1 MKYSIHEL
9 PYLPALQ
16 NWQRKWGPKPT
27 AENLQLAH
35 HIVSVR
41 GGKHAIGTALAM
53 RDCGVHD
60 WQLKQVTQA
69 VKYVGGSDQTLHSYR
84 DRVCKAGYFELTGN
98 KKSPVDDTLPFGSD
112 NTWWQMKVTAK
123 GTAEF
128 KRHLA
133 AGSVEAAFQRKAAA
147 VMVTLEAAA
156 AAKAAAAKA
165 KAKAT
170 REAKKAA
177 KANLA
182 AHANTPNTVTMPH
195 TIDEAMAVDTEQT
208 NN

>member
-9 PYLPALQ
+9 PYMPALT
-16 NWQRKWGPKPT
+16 NWARRWGSKPT

-35 HIVSVR
+35 HMVSVR
-41 GGKHAIGTALAM
+41 GGKHAIGTAMAL
-53 RDCGVHD
+53 RPEGVHD

-98 KKSPVDDTLPFGSD
+98 KKMPVGDDLPFGSD
-112 NTWWQMKVTAK
+112 NTWWQMKVTPK
-123 GTAEF
+123 GMTEF
-128 KRHLA
+128 KRHLQ

-156 AAKAAAAKA
+156 AAKAQAAKA

-177 KANLA
+177 KASA
-182 AHANTPNTVTMPH
+182 VTEVPVS
-195 TIDEAMAVDTEQT
+195 DQPVSDQPVSEL
-208 NN
+208 N